1 MEQTRISPSHD
12 TELAICTGSS
22 RKSIQ
27 WKNKTTT
34 WAKLLNKCSRTTRTD
49 ETLAQ
54 YLQMSK
60 DEQSRIK
67 DKGGFVGGSL
77 TKNGNRKKDNILN
90 RQVVTLDADSVKPG
104 AGVWESFK
112 AKFPNIAACIYSTH
126 KHSPEAPRL
135 RLIIPLSEAVNI
147 EQWEAVSRYVAG
159 QLDIEQF
166 DPTTFQPSRLMYWPS
181 SPADGEFFFDWQDGE
196 IIEAKAILNRYDDWR
211 DVSQWPMHPKEAP
224 EAILN
229 NRRKAPDPTAKN
241 GIVGAFCNVYSVKDA
256 IEKFLSDVYEPTNQA
271 DRYTYKNGSTFG
283 GLVVYPDGYAFSNH
297 ATDPAHFNG
306 HGCNAFDLVRIHLFG
321 QYDAEAKPDT
331 PVNRL
336 PSFQRMDAFAREDSE
351 VKRYILQGAKD
362 DFEGID
368 LPETDEPDKRES
380 GDGDAWKGK
389 LSLNKKLEV
398 EATPP
403 NIILLLLN
411 DPELRKIKFDMFRNR
426 DVSFSDRFRNANGA
440 VIDEESAGKI
450 SLYLF
455 EKYQIKLSTG
465 KVFEFL
471 QTTATERGFNPVK
484 DFITRETWD
493 GHRRAETAL
502 IDYLGAADTALNRAV
517 TKKWL
522 VAAVARI
529 FEPGIKFDYVLTIPG
544 AEGIGKSTFFRTI
557 AGEWFSDSFSF
568 AAKDNAKY
576 EAVNY
581 AWILEISE
589 LNGLRRTEAEAAK
602 QFISK
607 QSDNYRA
614 AYARATKE
622 YPRHSVFAATTN
634 EEFFLTGDN
643 GNRRWWI
650 VKAEGK
656 GHVSQWLETL
666 KANVAQIW
674 AEAYYYYQQHE
685 ILCLPDELEAEARK
699 IQFDYNQAGGDDLFP
714 VIESF
719 LDKPLPTDW
728 DLKDR
733 NARRNYFVY
742 PDELQ
747 AEGTEHRK
755 KVTAEVIINEL
766 PDERIRR
773 NKAYSAQKINGMLER
788 CKGWKLSPKKEQPG
802 RCYAR
807 CVKCYVWEPDTSED
821 DI

>member
-1 MEQTRISPSHD
+1 MEQKRISPSHNTD
-12 TELAICTGSS
+12 LAICTGSS
-22 RKSIQ
+22 RKSVQ

-34 WAKLLNKCSRTTRTD
+34 WAKLLNRCTRTERTD

-60 DEQSRIK
+60 DEQTRIK
-67 DKGGFVGGSL
+67 DKGGFVGGHL

-104 AGVWESFK
+104 ANVWESFK
-112 AKFPNIAACIYSTH
+112 TKFPDVAACIYSTH

-196 IIEAKAILNRYDDWR
+196 IIEAEAILNRYDDWR
-211 DVSQWPMHPKEAP
+211 DVSQWPMHPKETP

-229 NRRKAPDPTAKN
+229 NTRKAPDPTAKN

-256 IEKFLSDVYEPTNQA
+256 IEKFLSDVYEPTNLA
-271 DRYTYKNGSTFG
+271 DRYTYRNGSTFG

-306 HGCNAFDLVRIHLFG
+306 HGCNAFDLVRIHKFG
-321 QYDAEAKPDT
+321 YMDTDAKPET

-336 PSFQRMDAFAREDSE
+336 PSFQQMDDFARRDSE
-351 VKRYILQGAKD
+351 VKRYILQNTKD
-362 DFEGID
+362 DFDGVN
-368 LPETDEPDKRES
+368 LDELD
-380 GDGDAWKGK
+380 DAGNGEPNADDWKGK
-389 LSLNKKLEV
+389 LTLNKKLEV

-411 DPELRKIKFDMFRNR
+411 DPELSKIKFDMFRSR
-426 DVSFSDRFRNANGA
+426 DVSFTDKFRNANGA
-440 VIDEESAGKI
+440 IIDEESAGKI
-450 SLYLF
+450 SLYFF
-455 EKYQIKLSTG
+455 ETYRIKLSTG
-465 KVFEFL
+465 KIFEYL

-484 DFITRETWD
+484 EFITRETWD

-502 IDYLGAADTALNRAV
+502 IDYLGAEDTALNRAV
-517 TKKWL
+517 TKKWF

-529 FEPGIKFDYVLTIPG
+529 YEPGIKFDYVLTIPG
-544 AEGIGKSTFFRTI
+544 VEGIGKSTFFRTI

-576 EAVNY
+576 EAVNS
-581 AWILEISE
+581 AWILELSE
-589 LNGLRRTEAEAAK
+589 LANLRRTEAEAAK

-634 EEFFLTGDN
+634 EDYFLTGDN

-650 VKAEGK
+650 VRAEGK

-674 AEAYYYYQQHE
+674 AEAYYYYQQGE
-685 ILCLPDELEAEARK
+685 ELCLPDELEAEARK
-699 IQFDYNQAGGDDLFP
+699 VQFNYNQAGGDDLFP

-719 LDKPLPTDW
+719 LNVKLPTDW
-728 DLKDR
+728 EIKNKEER
-733 NARRNYFVY
+733 KSYFKYMDVLSAVG
-742 PDELQ
+742 EMQ
-747 AEGTEHRK
+747 REF
-755 KVTAEVIINEL
+755 VSAEVIANEL
-766 PDERIRR
+766 PDDRI
-773 NKAYSAQKINGMLER
+773 KKYSSQRINAILER
-788 CKGWKLSPKKEQPG
+788 CKDWRLTDKKLASPG
-802 RCYAR
+802 SCYAR
-807 CVKCYVWEPDTSED
+807 SRKVFEHIAEPPED
-821 DI
+821 EI

>member
-1 MEQTRISPSHD
+1 MEQTRISPSHNTD
-12 TELAICTGSS
+12 LAICTGSS
-22 RKSIQ
+22 RKSVQ

-34 WAKLLNKCSRTTRTD
+34 WAKLLNRCARTERTD

-60 DEQSRIK
+60 DEQTRIK
-67 DKGGFVGGSL
+67 DKGGFVGGHL

-104 AGVWESFK
+104 ANVWESFK
-112 AKFPNIAACIYSTH
+112 TKFPDVAACIYSTH

-196 IIEAKAILNRYDDWR
+196 IIEAEAILNRYDDWR
-211 DVSQWPMHPKEAP
+211 DVSQWPMHPKETP

-229 NRRKAPDPTAKN
+229 NKRKAPDPTAKN

-297 ATDPAHFNG
+297 ATDPAHFND
-306 HGCNAFDLVRIHLFG
+306 HGCNAFDLVRIHKFG
-321 QYDAEAKPDT
+321 YLDTDAKPDT
-331 PVNRL
+331 PINRK
-336 PSFQRMDAFAREDSE
+336 PSFLKMDAFAREDGE
-351 VKRYILQGAKD
+351 VKKYLIRQQRQSINE
-362 DFEGID
+362 DFDGID
-368 LPETDEPDKRES
+368 LGDETDTNTDWQTE
-380 GDGDAWKGK
+380 
-389 LSLNKKLEV
+389 LTYNKKLQV
-398 EATPP
+398 ESTDE
-403 NIILLLLN
+403 NIILILLN
-411 DPELRKIKFDMFRNR
+411 DPELKKIKFDMFRNR
-426 DVSFSDRFRNANGA
+426 DVTFSDKFRNANGA

-450 SLYLF
+450 KRFLAGKPYEVKVSV
-455 EKYQIKLSTG
+455 S
-465 KVFEFL
+465 KVFEYL
-471 QTTATERGFNPVK
+471 QTTATERGYNPVK

-493 GHRRAETAL
+493 GTQRAETAL

-522 VAAVARI
+522 IAAVARI

-544 AEGIGKSTFFRTI
+544 AEGIGKSTFFHTI

-576 EAVNY
+576 EAVNS

-607 QSDNYRA
+607 QSDMYRA
-614 AYARATKE
+614 AYGRTTKE
-622 YPRHSVFAATTN
+622 YARHSVFAATTN
-634 EEFFLTGDN
+634 EEYFLTGDN

-656 GHVSQWLETL
+656 GRVSQWLETL
-666 KANVAQIW
+666 KANVGQIW

-685 ILCLPDELEAEARK
+685 ELCLPDELEAEARK
-699 IQFDYNQAGGDDLFP
+699 VQFNYNQAGGDDLFP

-719 LDKPLPTDW
+719 LNVKLPTDW
-728 DLKDR
+728 ETKNKEER
-733 NARRNYFVY
+733 KSYFRYRDILSPGGEMQREFVS
-742 PDELQ
+742 
-747 AEGTEHRK
+747 
-755 KVTAEVIINEL
+755 AEVIANEL
-766 PDERIRR
+766 PDMRVVKYSSQRI
-773 NKAYSAQKINGMLER
+773 NAMLER
-788 CKGWKLSPKKEQPG
+788 CKGWRITDKKLASPG
-802 RCYAR
+802 SCYAR
-807 CVKCYVWEPDTSED
+807 TRKVFERITEPPED
-821 DI
+821 EI

>member
-1 MEQTRISPSHD
+1 MEQNRIRPSHD

-22 RKSIQ
+22 RKSVQ

-90 RQVVTLDADSVKPG
+90 RQVVTLDADSVKRG
-104 AGVWESFK
+104 SSIWESFK
-112 AKFPNIAACIYSTH
+112 AEFPNVAACIYSTH

-135 RLIIPLSEAVNI
+135 RLIIPLSEAVNL

-196 IIEAKAILNRYDDWR
+196 IIEAEAILNRYDDWR
-211 DVSQWPMHPKEAP
+211 DVSQWPTHPKESP

-241 GIVGAFCNVYSVKDA
+241 GIVGAFCNVYGIKDA

-297 ATDPAHFNG
+297 ATDPAHFND

-321 QYDAEAKPDT
+321 HLDTDAKPDT
-331 PVNRL
+331 PINRK
-336 PSFQRMDAFAREDSE
+336 PSFLKMDAFAREDPE
-351 VKRYILQGAKD
+351 VKRYILQSAKD
-362 DFEGID
+362 DFDGID
-368 LPETDEPDKRES
+368 LTDSDEADRDEPGND
-380 GDGDAWKGK
+380 WKGQ

-403 NIILLLLN
+403 NIIILLLN
-411 DPELRKIKFDMFRNR
+411 DPELKKIKFDMFRNR
-426 DVSFSDRFRNANGA
+426 DVSFTDRFRNANGA

-455 EKYQIKLSTG
+455 EKYQIRLSTG
-465 KVFEFL
+465 KVFEYL

-493 GHRRAETAL
+493 GTQRAETAL

-544 AEGIGKSTFFRTI
+544 AEGIGKSTFFHTI

-576 EAVNY
+576 EAVNS

-607 QSDNYRA
+607 QSDVYRA
-614 AYARATKE
+614 AYGRTTKD

-656 GHVSQWLETL
+656 GHVSQWLESL

-674 AEAYYYYQQHE
+674 AEAYYYYQRHE
-685 ILCLPDELEAEARK
+685 ELCLPDELEAEARK

-719 LDKPLPTDW
+719 LNVRLPTDW
-728 DLKDR
+728 ETKNKEER
-733 NARRNYFVY
+733 KSYFRYMDILSPAGEMQREYVS
-742 PDELQ
+742 
-747 AEGTEHRK
+747 
-755 KVTAEVIINEL
+755 AEVIANEL
-766 PDERIRR
+766 PDMRIA
-773 NKAYSAQKINGMLER
+773 KYSSQRINAMLER
-788 CKGWKLSPKKEQPG
+788 CKGWKLTDKKLASPG
-802 RCYAR
+802 SCYAR
-807 CVKCYVWEPDTSED
+807 TRKVFEHIAEPPED
-821 DI
+821 EI

>member
-1 MEQTRISPSHD
+1 
-12 TELAICTGSS
+12 
-22 RKSIQ
+22 
-27 WKNKTTT
+27 
-34 WAKLLNKCSRTTRTD
+34 
-49 ETLAQ
+49 
-54 YLQMSK
+54 MSK

-67 DKGGFVGGSL
+67 DKGGFVGGHL

-104 AGVWESFK
+104 RSIWESFK
-112 AKFPNIAACIYSTH
+112 TKFPNVAACIYSTH

-135 RLIIPLSEAVNI
+135 RLIIPLSEAVNL

-166 DPTTFQPSRLMYWPS
+166 DPTTFQPSRLMYWPR
-181 SPADGEFFFDWQDGE
+181 SPTDGEFFFDWQDGE
-196 IIEAKAILNRYDDWR
+196 IMEAEAILNKYDDWR
-211 DVSQWPMHPKEAP
+211 DVSKWPTHPKESP
-224 EAILN
+224 EAILS
-229 NRRKAPDPTAKN
+229 NRRKAPDPTAKS
-241 GIVGAFCNVYSVKDA
+241 GIVGAFCNTYSIKDA
-256 IEKFLSDVYEPTNQA
+256 LEKFLSDVYEPTNQA
-271 DRYTYKNGSTFG
+271 DRYTYKNGSTYG
-283 GLVVYPDGYAFSNH
+283 SLVVYPDGYAFSNH
-297 ATDPAHFNG
+297 ATDPAHFND
-306 HGCNAFDLVRIHLFG
+306 HGCNAFDLVRIHKFG
-321 QYDAEAKPDT
+321 YLDTDAKPDT
-331 PVNRL
+331 PINRK
-336 PSFQRMDAFAREDSE
+336 PSFLKMDAFAREDSE
-351 VKRYILQGAKD
+351 VKRYILKSAKD
-362 DFEGID
+362 DFDGID
-368 LPETDEPDKRES
+368 I
-380 GDGDAWKGK
+380 GDGDEADTDQPGDDWKGK
-389 LSLNKKLEV
+389 LTLNKNLQI

-411 DPELRKIKFDMFRNR
+411 EPELRKIKFDMFRNR
-426 DVSFSDRFRNANGA
+426 DVSFTDKFMNANGA

-465 KVFEFL
+465 KVFEYL

-484 DFITRETWD
+484 EFITRETWD
-493 GHRRAETAL
+493 RQKRAETAL
-502 IDYLGAADTALNRAV
+502 IDYLGAADTLLNRAI
-517 TKKWL
+517 TKKWF

-544 AEGIGKSTFFRTI
+544 AEGIGKSTFFHTI

-576 EAVNY
+576 EAVNS

-607 QSDNYRA
+607 QSDTYRA
-614 AYARATKE
+614 AYGRTTKV
-622 YPRHSVFAATTN
+622 YARHSVFAATTN

-656 GHVSQWLETL
+656 GNVSQWLETL

-685 ILCLPDELEAEARK
+685 ELCLSDELEAEAK
-699 IQFDYNQAGGDDLFP
+699 KVQFNYNQAGGDDLFP

-719 LDKPLPTDW
+719 LSVKLPTDW
-728 DLKDR
+728 EIK
-733 NARRNYFVY
+733 NKEERRSYFRYMDVLSAKG
-742 PDELQ
+742 EMQ
-747 AEGTEHRK
+747 REF
-755 KVTAEVIINEL
+755 VSAEVIANEL
-766 PDERIRR
+766 PDTRIS
-773 NKAYSAQKINGMLER
+773 KYSSQRINAMLER
-788 CKGWKLSPKKEQPG
+788 CKDWKLTDKKLASPG
-802 RCYAR
+802 SCYAR
-807 CVKCYVWEPDTSED
+807 TRKVFEHIPEPPED
-821 DI
+821 EI